1 MRDSKQQAV
10 QDLGSPRNP
19 ALVLYC
25 VTTSSKYSTVRTYGW
40 CERDEYSDL
49 GTSEWHRVMI
59 CNECLD

>member
-25 VTTSSKYSTVRTYGW
+25 VTTSSKYSTVQYARMDGVKETN
-40 CERDEYSDL
+40 
-49 GTSEWHRVMI
+49 TPT
-59 CNECLD
+59 